1 MVQHDGNAP
10 EKPARTR
17 PARSGGAPLP
27 PAQSHAPAAARYD
40 APGDEPL
47 AVAATLT
54 LEEPFRFDRGLAK
67 RLRMREVNATEAFT
81 VRDGSEAYFR
91 ASVQAYDGKGG

>member
-1 MVQHDGNAP
+1 MTSNPGSKPKIQGGT
-10 EKPARTR
+10 PAR
-17 PARSGGAPLP
+17 PGGAPQP
-27 PAQSHAPAAARYD
+27 QPRPPAAARYD

-47 AVAATLT
+47 AVNTPLT
-54 LEEPFRFDRGLAK
+54 LDELFRFDRGLAK
-67 RLRMREVNATEAFT
+67 RLRMREVNASEAFT